1 MSVFGFFQFCI
12 SILHQKKRTG
22 VLRKTC
28 SLFHENERMFYVKR
42 ARILSE
48 TNRRFT
54 MPIRFVNENNIDRN
68 ITLKFEDL

>member
-1 MSVFGFFQFCI
+1 MSVFRIFFSFVYQFCI
-12 SILHQKKRTG
+12 
-22 VLRKTC
+22 RK
-28 SLFHENERMFYVKR
+28 NERAFYGKR

-54 MPIRFVNENNIDRN
+54 IQIRSVNENNIDRN